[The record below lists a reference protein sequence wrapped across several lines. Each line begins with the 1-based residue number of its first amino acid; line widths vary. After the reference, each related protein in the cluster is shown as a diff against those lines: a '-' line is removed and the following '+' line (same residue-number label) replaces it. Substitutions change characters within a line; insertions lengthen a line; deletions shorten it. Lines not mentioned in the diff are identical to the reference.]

1 MHMLFT
7 DLITLKYMAG
17 NHGNLDRN
25 TNEKYG
31 SITTVLQQRA
41 MYDKHFF
48 QHRDMRNWIRAV
60 RNKFG

>member
-7 DLITLKYMAG
+7 DLITWKYMVG

-25 TNEKYG
+25 INEKYG

-41 MYDKHFF
+41 MHDKHFF
-48 QHRDMRNWIRAV
+48 
-60 RNKFG
+60 